1 MKQEEIER
9 IKRMQS
15 EEIRDSI
22 EVEKTIKRK
31 DNEVLGTVNDVV
43 PMT

>member
-15 EEIRDSI
+15 EEIRENLCERI
-22 EVEKTIKRK
+22 EVKKIDQKE
-31 DNEVLGTVNDVV
+31 DQ
-43 PMT
+43 

>member
-15 EEIRDSI
+15 EEIRETLCDQI
-22 EVEKTIKRK
+22 DVERSEHEETK
-31 DNEVLGTVNDVV
+31 
-43 PMT
+43 